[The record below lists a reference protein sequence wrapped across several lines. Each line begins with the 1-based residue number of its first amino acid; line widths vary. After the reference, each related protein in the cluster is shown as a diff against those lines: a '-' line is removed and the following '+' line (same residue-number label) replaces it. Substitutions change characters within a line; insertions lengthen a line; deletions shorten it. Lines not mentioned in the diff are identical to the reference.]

1 MFMHPYTY
9 HRPSSLSDALKLAT
23 ELPDA
28 KFLAGGQTLVQA
40 MKLRLAA
47 PSDLI
52 DLSGLAELR
61 GIEIGADRI
70 SIGAMSK
77 HAEVCA
83 HPEIRKRLNALAY
96 LAAQIG
102 DRQIRNNGTIGGSLA
117 NSDPAADYPAAVLGL
132 GATIKTN
139 DRQIAADDFFVSLY
153 ETALQPDELIV
164 SVSLP
169 VPKRAGYVKFKS
181 PASGF
186 ALVGVFVADF
196 GDKVR
201 VAVTG
206 AGPKAFRIA
215 KMEQALAASFSP
227 DALVDMHIPADG
239 LSSDL
244 QANAQYR
251 AHLIPVLARRAVE
264 AALT

>member
-9 HRPSSLSDALKLAT
+9 HRPTSLPEALKLAS
-23 ELPDA
+23 ELPDP

-52 DLSGLAELR
+52 DLGGLAELR
-61 GIEIGADRI
+61 GIDIRNDEI
-70 SIGAMSK
+70 SIGAMTK
-77 HAEVCA
+77 HAAVCGHA
-83 HPEIRKRLNALAY
+83 EIKKRIGALAY
-96 LAAQIG
+96 LASQIG

-117 NSDPAADYPAAVLGL
+117 NSDPAADYPAAALGL
-132 GATIKTN
+132 GATLRTN
-139 DRQIAADDFFVSLY
+139 DREITADDFFVSLY
-153 ETALQPDELIV
+153 ETALEPNELLV
-164 SVSLP
+164 SIRFP
-169 VPKRAGYVKFKS
+169 IPKRAGYMKFKS

-196 GDKVR
+196 GDHVR

-206 AGPKAFRIA
+206 AGPKVFRIA
-215 KMEQALAASFSP
+215 EMEQALRASFSP
-227 DALVDMHIPADG
+227 DVLNIHVSADG

-264 AALT
+264 AALA